1 MGVKIIMEDIKTGGM
16 EGSLRGTL
24 YLCATPI
31 GNLEDITF
39 RVLRTLKEVDIIAA
53 EDTRNSIKL
62 LNHFDIKTPMT
73 SYHEYNKV
81 EKARTLVDKML
92 KGASVAVITDA
103 GTPGISDPGE
113 ELVRQCHEAGIRVT
127 SLPGPAA
134 CVTALTMSGLPTRRF
149 CFEAFLPYDKKER
162 KEVLSELASE
172 TRTIIIYEAPH
183 RLKST
188 LKELSDVLGEDRKLS
203 VCKELTKRYENV
215 FLTTFEEAC
224 AYYDNNEPKGEY
236 VLVIQGK
243 SREIIK
249 QEEVKSWEVMTIEEH
264 MKVYT
269 DTGMDKKEAMK
280 AVAKDRG
287 VSKRDI
293 YNELLK
299 QERGEEN
306 E

>member
-1 MGVKIIMEDIKTGGM
+1 MGVKRIMEDIKTGGM

-92 KGASVAVITDA
+92 KGANIAVITDA

-249 QEEVKSWEVMTIEEH
+249 QEEVKTWEAMTIEEH

-269 DTGMDKKEAMK
+269 DKGMDKKEAMK
-280 AVAKDRG
+280 VVAKDRG